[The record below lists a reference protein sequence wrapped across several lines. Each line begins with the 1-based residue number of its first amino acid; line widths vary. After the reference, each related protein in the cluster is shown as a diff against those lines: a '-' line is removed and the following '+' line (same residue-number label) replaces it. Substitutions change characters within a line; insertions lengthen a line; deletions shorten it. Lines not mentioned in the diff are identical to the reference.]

1 MEDTPSQ
8 NDIPQNSQNDINGLE
23 YINNTLYKGPL
34 DSLSISSLVSFFFA
48 RHVISDLYDHRP
60 DIVSHPFIKIIGVFC
75 ILYMNIKHLKISIV
89 LFFIYIML
97 IDNYSHDTSSK
108 NNNNNNQ

>member
-1 MEDTPSQ
+1 MDVDVDTNAES
-8 NDIPQNSQNDINGLE
+8 GLE
-23 YINNTLYKGPL
+23 YVNNTLYKGSI

-60 DIVSHPFIKIIGVFC
+60 DIVCHPFIKIIGVFC

-89 LFFIYIML
+89 LFFIYILL
-97 IDNYSHDTSSK
+97 IDNYSHDECK
-108 NNNNNNQ
+108 KG